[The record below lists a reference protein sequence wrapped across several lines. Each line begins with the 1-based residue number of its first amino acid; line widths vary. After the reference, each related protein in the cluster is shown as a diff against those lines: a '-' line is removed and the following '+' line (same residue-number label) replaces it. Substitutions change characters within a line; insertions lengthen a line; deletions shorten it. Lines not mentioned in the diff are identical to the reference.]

1 MEIKN
6 LIDAIAADN
15 AIESEQI
22 FDQIMSQRVGER
34 IDDYRQ
40 EVARNMFASIT
51 ATGEEAQEDSET
63 QTEEE

>member
-15 AIESEQI
+15 PIESEQI

-40 EVARNMFASIT
+40 EVAQNMFASIT
-51 ATGEEAQEDSET
+51 TTEVEDQEDSET